1 MKEISFRCDNCG
13 AFIVPD
19 GGKIVKC
26 DFCGSVYEFQEAEND
41 FKTEEVKHYELKADY
56 LDIIRSACAKYPA
69 KTSYLVMGEDVP
81 GSKKRDKAI
90 KNFAVPDEEI
100 FYIFD
105 TTILGTC
112 RNGYA
117 LAASGLYFKDSNNRS
132 GKLSWDEFANAR
144 ISKEGCF
151 DHVDVFELNHG
162 TNARSL
168 IDFLTQLR
176 NSIRQ

>member
-1 MKEISFRCDNCG
+1 MKELSFRCDHCG
-13 AFIVPD
+13 ALIVPD
-19 GGKIVKC
+19 GGRIVKC
-26 DFCGSVYEFQEAEND
+26 EYCNSVYEFNDSEND
-41 FKTEEVKHYELKADY
+41 FKTEEVKHYELKDDY
-56 LDIIRSACAKYPA
+56 LEIIRAACTKYPA
-69 KTSYLVMGEDVP
+69 QTSYLVMGADVAE
-81 GSKKRDKAI
+81 SKKRDKAI
-90 KNFAVPDEEI
+90 KYFAVPNEEI

-132 GKLSWDEFANAR
+132 GSLSWNEFVNAR

-151 DHVDVFELNHG
+151 DHIDVFEVNHG
-162 TNARSL
+162 SNAGKL

-176 NSIRQ
+176 NAIRR